1 MPRYFFQL
9 KRSGEVLIDTAWG
22 VELSDV
28 DAAAR
33 DSMLAI
39 A

>member
-1 MPRYFFQL
+1 MPRYFFHL
-9 KRSGEVLIDTAWG
+9 KRSGEVLIDTAR
-22 VELSDV
+22 VSN
-28 DAAAR
+28 AAAR